1 MIHLTEDKTKA
12 WLAARG
18 LPVPAGAVAN
28 DADEAARVVDRFGGG
43 VIKALV
49 ATGRRGKAGAVRIA
63 ADEKEAKEAAK
74 AILGAIVAGHP
85 VERLYVET
93 KVAIEREFYLAF
105 AFEGRS
111 PSVVASING
120 GVDIEDVH
128 RKSPDSIVHRL
139 IDAAVGLRFWDA
151 LELWEAAKAPNELLV
166 VLSKITVDLWRAFR
180 DADALTLEINP
191 LAIDG
196 AKKLSLVGAMM
207 GIDPNALFRQTQW
220 QAGASEQGVA
230 GRKPTKGELAVAE
243 ANRTLPGGAVRYTEL
258 DGEIGMLVG
267 GGGASL
273 LVHDMILAR
282 GGRPANH
289 TDSSPGPITEKLKVM
304 LREILSNPK
313 TRGLLLAY
321 NRLQMARCDV
331 KIEALADA
339 LRQSGVDPRSFPIVV
354 RLVGPAERRAREL
367 AAEFPGIEYL
377 DDDASLDDAVA
388 LIVERTRGRKQDERA
403 AE

>member
-12 WLAARG
+12 WLSARG
-18 LPVPAGAVAN
+18 LPVPVGMVAG
-28 DADEAARVVDRFGGG
+28 DAAEAALAVDRFGGG

-49 ATGRRGKAGAVRIA
+49 ATGRRGKAGAVRVVSNA
-63 ADEKEAKEAAK
+63 AEAKEAAK
-74 AILGAIVAGHP
+74 AVLAAIVSGHA
-85 VERLYVET
+85 VEQLYIET
-93 KVAIEREFYLAF
+93 KVDIAHEFYLAF

-128 RKSPDSIVHRL
+128 RQSPDSIVRRL
-139 IDAAVGLRFWDA
+139 VDPAAGVRFWDA
-151 LELWEAAKAPNELLV
+151 LDLWEAAKAPNESLV
-166 VLSKITVDLWRAFR
+166 ALARITVDLWRAFR

-191 LAIDG
+191 LAQDS
-196 AKKLSLVGAMM
+196 AKKFSLVGAMM
-207 GIDPNALFRQTQW
+207 GIDPNALFRQPQW
-220 QAGASEQGVA
+220 QAEASEQGAA
-230 GRKPTKGELAVAE
+230 GRKPTPGELAVAE

-258 DGEIGMLVG
+258 DGEIGLLVG

-282 GGRPANH
+282 GGRPGNH

-304 LREILSNPK
+304 LREVLKNPK

-339 LRQSGVDPRSFPIVV
+339 LRQSGVDPRTFPIVV
-354 RLVGPAERRAREL
+354 RLVGPAEQRARDL

-388 LIVERTRGRKQDERA
+388 LIVERTRGKQDRKA
-403 AE
+403 AG

>member
-1 MIHLTEDKTKA
+1 MIRLTEDKTKS

-18 LPVPAGAVAN
+18 LPVPKGVAVNNAQ
-28 DADEAARVVDRFGGG
+28 EAADAVTGFGGA

-49 ATGRRGKAGAVRIA
+49 ATGRRGKAGAVRVVSDAKA
-63 ADEKEAKEAAK
+63 ARDAAT
-74 AILGAIVAGHP
+74 AILGLSVGEHL
-85 VERLYVET
+85 VERLYVEE
-93 KVAIEREFYLAF
+93 KVDIGREFYLAF
-105 AFEGRS
+105 SFDGRS

-128 RKSPDSIVHRL
+128 RNSPESIVHHAV
-139 IDAAVGLRFWDA
+139 DAVHGVRFWDA
-151 LELWEAAKAPNELLV
+151 LALWEAAKAPKESLAGLAR
-166 VLSKITVDLWRAFR
+166 ITVNVWHAFH

-191 LAIDG
+191 LAADG
-196 AKKLSLVGAMM
+196 KNNLSLVGAMM
-207 GIDPNALFRQTQW
+207 GIDPNAIFRQPQW
-220 QAGASEQGVA
+220 QADASEQGATA
-230 GRKPTKGELAVAE
+230 GRPTAGELAVAE

-282 GGRPANH
+282 GSRPANH

-304 LREILSNPK
+304 LREILRNPN

-321 NRLQMARCDV
+321 NRLQMARCDT
-331 KIEALADA
+331 KMEALADA
-339 LRQSGVDPRSFPIVV
+339 LRQSGVDPRTFPIVV
-354 RLVGPAERRAREL
+354 RLVGPTEQRAREI

-388 LIVERTRGRKQDERA
+388 LIVQRTRCARA
-403 AE
+403 VAE